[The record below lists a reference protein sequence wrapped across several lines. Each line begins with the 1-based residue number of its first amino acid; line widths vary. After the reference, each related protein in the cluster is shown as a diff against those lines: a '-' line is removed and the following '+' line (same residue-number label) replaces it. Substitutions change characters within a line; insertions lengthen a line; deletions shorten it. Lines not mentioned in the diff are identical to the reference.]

1 MNQNTK
7 HFICSFCSKTRD
19 EVKKLI
25 QGPDKGI
32 FICDECIKLSF
43 NIIQDEESEINEH
56 YVYTPE
62 AIYNHL
68 NEFVI
73 GQEEA
78 KKVLSVAVYNHYK
91 RINHIATDIELD
103 KSNVLL
109 LGPSGSGKTLLAS
122 TIAKIL
128 DVPFAIADATTVTE
142 AGYVGDDVENLVTKL
157 LSAADYDIERA
168 EKGIVYVDEID
179 KKGRKSESASITRDV
194 SGEGVQQALLKMIE
208 GADIRVPPSGGRKH
222 PQSEVIEINTK
233 DILFILGGAFID
245 LEKHIKKRL
254 NKTKSI
260 GFGAIIDEKQDDTN
274 YFSFVE
280 PDDLVE
286 YGLIPELV
294 GRIPIRV
301 GLKELT
307 HNELIKVLTE
317 PKNSI
322 IKQFQRLF
330 EMDNVKLEFTD
341 GACEEIVK
349 LCTDTKVGA
358 RGLRSVIESTLLNVQ
373 FNLPNYEKKGIEKVV
388 INEDTIKKRQEPFIV
403 YGKKQQK
410 K

>member
-1 MNQNTK
+1 MSK
-7 HFICSFCSKTRD
+7 DKSKSFICSFCAKSRD

-25 QGPDKGI
+25 QGPDDDV
-32 FICDECIKLSF
+32 FICDECITLSF
-43 NIIQDEESEINEH
+43 NIVHEEQNEINEH
-56 YVYTPE
+56 YVYTPQ
-62 AIYNHL
+62 AIYDHL
-68 NEFVI
+68 NDYVI

-122 TIAKIL
+122 TVAKIL

-142 AGYVGDDVENLVTKL
+142 SGYVGDDVENLITKL
-157 LSAADYDIERA
+157 LFNSEYDIDRA
-168 EKGIVYVDEID
+168 EKGIIYIDEID
-179 KKGRKSESASITRDV
+179 KKSRKSESASITRDV

-208 GADIRVPPSGGRKH
+208 GTEVRVPPGGGRKH
-222 PQSEVIEINTK
+222 PGQEMITVNTK
-233 DILFILGGAFID
+233 DILFILGGAFVD

-260 GFGAIIDEKQDDTN
+260 GFGSNLDEFKEEN
-274 YFSFVE
+274 YLNHIE

-286 YGLIPELV
+286 FGLIPELI
-294 GRIPIRV
+294 GRIPVRV
-301 GLKELT
+301 GLEELT
-307 HNELIKVLTE
+307 KEQLIQVLTQ

-322 IKQFQRLF
+322 VKQFQRLF

-341 GACEEIVK
+341 DACEEIVK
-349 LCTDTKVGA
+349 VCNDTKVGA
-358 RGLRSVIESTLLNVQ
+358 RGLRSVIENVLLDVQ
-373 FNLPNYEKKGIEKVV
+373 FNLPTYQKKGIIKVV
-388 INEDTIKKRQEPFIV
+388 INEKTIKKQQEPFLV
-403 YGKKQQK
+403 YGKKQQTK
-410 K
+410 

>member
-1 MNQNTK
+1 MSK
-7 HFICSFCSKTRD
+7 DKSKSFICSFCAKSRD

-25 QGPDKGI
+25 QGPDDDV
-32 FICDECIKLSF
+32 FICDECITLSF
-43 NIIQDEESEINEH
+43 NIVHEEQNEINEH
-56 YVYTPE
+56 YVYTPQS
-62 AIYNHL
+62 IYDHL
-68 NEFVI
+68 NDYVI

-122 TIAKIL
+122 TVAKIL

-142 AGYVGDDVENLVTKL
+142 SGYVGDDVENLITKL
-157 LSAADYDIERA
+157 LFNSEYDIDRA
-168 EKGIVYVDEID
+168 EKGIIYIDEID
-179 KKGRKSESASITRDV
+179 KKSRKSESASITRDV

-208 GADIRVPPSGGRKH
+208 GTEVRVPPGGGRKH
-222 PQSEVIEINTK
+222 PGQEMITVNTK
-233 DILFILGGAFID
+233 DILFILGGAFVD

-260 GFGAIIDEKQDDTN
+260 GFGSNLDEFKEEN
-274 YFSFVE
+274 YLNHIE

-286 YGLIPELV
+286 FGLIPELI
-294 GRIPIRV
+294 GRIPVRV
-301 GLKELT
+301 GLEELT
-307 HNELIKVLTE
+307 KEQLIQVLTQ

-322 IKQFQRLF
+322 VKQFQRLF

-349 LCTDTKVGA
+349 VCNDTKVGA
-358 RGLRSVIESTLLNVQ
+358 RGLRSVIENVLLDVQ
-373 FNLPNYEKKGIEKVV
+373 FNLPTYQKKGIEKVV
-388 INEDTIKKRQEPFIV
+388 INEKTIKKQQEPFLV
-403 YGKKQQK
+403 YGKKQQTK
-410 K
+410 

>member
-1 MNQNTK
+1 MNK
-7 HFICSFCSKTRD
+7 DKSKSFICSFCAKSRD

-25 QGPDKGI
+25 QGPDDGV
-32 FICDECIKLSF
+32 FICDECITLSF
-43 NIIQDEESEINEH
+43 NIVHEEQNEINEH
-56 YVYTPE
+56 YVYTPQ
-62 AIYNHL
+62 AIYDHL
-68 NEFVI
+68 NDYVI

-122 TIAKIL
+122 TVAKIL

-142 AGYVGDDVENLVTKL
+142 SGYVGDDVENLITKL
-157 LSAADYDIERA
+157 LFNAEYDIDRA
-168 EKGIVYVDEID
+168 EKGIIYIDEID
-179 KKGRKSESASITRDV
+179 KKSRKSESASITRDV

-208 GADIRVPPSGGRKH
+208 GTEVRVPPGGGRKH
-222 PQSEVIEINTK
+222 PGQEMISVNTK
-233 DILFILGGAFID
+233 DILFILGGAFVD

-260 GFGAIIDEKQDDTN
+260 GFGSNLDEFKEEN
-274 YFSFVE
+274 YLNHIE

-286 YGLIPELV
+286 FGLIPELI
-294 GRIPIRV
+294 GRIPVRV
-301 GLKELT
+301 GLEELT
-307 HNELIKVLTE
+307 KEQLIQVLTQ

-322 IKQFQRLF
+322 VKQFQRLF

-341 GACEEIVK
+341 DACEEIVK
-349 LCTDTKVGA
+349 VCNDTKVGA
-358 RGLRSVIESTLLNVQ
+358 RGLRSVIENVLLDVQ
-373 FNLPNYEKKGIEKVV
+373 FNLPTYQKKGIIKVV
-388 INEDTIKKRQEPFIV
+388 INEKTIKKQQEPFLV
-403 YGKKQQK
+403 YGKKQQTK
-410 K
+410 

>member
-1 MNQNTK
+1 MSK
-7 HFICSFCSKTRD
+7 DKSKSFICSFCAKSRD

-25 QGPDKGI
+25 QGPDDGV
-32 FICDECIKLSF
+32 FICDECITLSF
-43 NIIQDEESEINEH
+43 NIVHEEQNEINEH
-56 YVYTPE
+56 YVYTPQ
-62 AIYNHL
+62 AIYDHL
-68 NEFVI
+68 NDYVI

-122 TIAKIL
+122 TVAKIL

-142 AGYVGDDVENLVTKL
+142 SGYVGDDVENLITKL
-157 LSAADYDIERA
+157 LFNSEYDIDRA
-168 EKGIVYVDEID
+168 EKGIIYIDEID
-179 KKGRKSESASITRDV
+179 KKSRKSESASITRDV

-208 GADIRVPPSGGRKH
+208 GTEVRVPPGGGRKH
-222 PQSEVIEINTK
+222 PGQEMITVNTK
-233 DILFILGGAFID
+233 DILFILGGAFVD

-260 GFGAIIDEKQDDTN
+260 GFGSNLDEFKEEN
-274 YFSFVE
+274 YLNHIE

-286 YGLIPELV
+286 FGLIPELI
-294 GRIPIRV
+294 GRIPVRV
-301 GLKELT
+301 GLEELT
-307 HNELIKVLTE
+307 KEQLIQVLTQ

-322 IKQFQRLF
+322 VKQFQRLF

-341 GACEEIVK
+341 DACEEIVK
-349 LCTDTKVGA
+349 VCNDTKVGA
-358 RGLRSVIESTLLNVQ
+358 RGLRSVIENVLLDVQ
-373 FNLPNYEKKGIEKVV
+373 FNLPTYQKKGIEKVV
-388 INEDTIKKRQEPFIV
+388 INEKTIKKQQEPFLV
-403 YGKKQQK
+403 YGKKQQTK
-410 K
+410 

>member
-1 MNQNTK
+1 MSK
-7 HFICSFCSKTRD
+7 DKSKSFICSFCAKSRD

-25 QGPDKGI
+25 QGPDDGV
-32 FICDECIKLSF
+32 FICDECITLSF
-43 NIIQDEESEINEH
+43 NIVHEEQNEINEH
-56 YVYTPE
+56 YVYTPQ
-62 AIYNHL
+62 AIYDHL
-68 NEFVI
+68 NDYVI

-122 TIAKIL
+122 TVAKIL

-142 AGYVGDDVENLVTKL
+142 SGYVGDDVENLITKL
-157 LSAADYDIERA
+157 LFNSEYDIDRA
-168 EKGIVYVDEID
+168 EKGIIYIDEID
-179 KKGRKSESASITRDV
+179 KKSRKSESASITRDV

-208 GADIRVPPSGGRKH
+208 GTEVRAPPGGGRKH
-222 PQSEVIEINTK
+222 PGQEMISVNTK
-233 DILFILGGAFID
+233 DILFILGGAFVD

-260 GFGAIIDEKQDDTN
+260 GFGSNLDEFKEEN
-274 YFSFVE
+274 YLNHIE

-286 YGLIPELV
+286 FGLIPELI
-294 GRIPIRV
+294 GRIPVRV
-301 GLKELT
+301 GLEELT
-307 HNELIKVLTE
+307 KEQLIQVLTQ

-322 IKQFQRLF
+322 VKQFQRLF

-341 GACEEIVK
+341 DACEEIVK
-349 LCTDTKVGA
+349 VCNDTKVGA
-358 RGLRSVIESTLLNVQ
+358 RGLRSVIENVLLDVQ
-373 FNLPNYEKKGIEKVV
+373 FNLPTYQKKGIIKVV
-388 INEDTIKKRQEPFIV
+388 INEKTIKKQQEPFLV
-403 YGKKQQK
+403 YGKKQQTK
-410 K
+410 

>member
-1 MNQNTK
+1 MSK
-7 HFICSFCSKTRD
+7 DKSKSFICSFCAKSRD

-25 QGPDKGI
+25 QGPDDGV
-32 FICDECIKLSF
+32 FICDECITLSF
-43 NIIQDEESEINEH
+43 NIVHEEQNEINEH
-56 YVYTPE
+56 YVYTPQ
-62 AIYNHL
+62 AIYDHL
-68 NEFVI
+68 NDYVI

-122 TIAKIL
+122 TVAKIL

-142 AGYVGDDVENLVTKL
+142 SGYVGDDVENLITKL
-157 LSAADYDIERA
+157 LFNSEYDIDRA
-168 EKGIVYVDEID
+168 EKGIIYIDEID
-179 KKGRKSESASITRDV
+179 KKSRKSESASITRDV

-208 GADIRVPPSGGRKH
+208 GTEVRVPPGGGRKH
-222 PQSEVIEINTK
+222 PGQEMITVNTK
-233 DILFILGGAFID
+233 DILFILGGAFVD

-260 GFGAIIDEKQDDTN
+260 GFGSNLDEFKEEN
-274 YFSFVE
+274 YLNHIE

-286 YGLIPELV
+286 FGLIPELI
-294 GRIPIRV
+294 GRIPVRV
-301 GLKELT
+301 GLEELT
-307 HNELIKVLTE
+307 KEQLIQVLTQ

-322 IKQFQRLF
+322 VKQFQRLF

-349 LCTDTKVGA
+349 VCNDTKVGA
-358 RGLRSVIESTLLNVQ
+358 RGLRSVIENVLLDVQ
-373 FNLPNYEKKGIEKVV
+373 FNLPTYQKKGIIKVV
-388 INEDTIKKRQEPFIV
+388 INEKTIKKQQEPFLV
-403 YGKKQQK
+403 YGKKQQTK
-410 K
+410 

>member
-1 MNQNTK
+1 MSK
-7 HFICSFCSKTRD
+7 DKSKSFICSFCAKSRD

-25 QGPDKGI
+25 QGPDDGV
-32 FICDECIKLSF
+32 FICDECITLSF
-43 NIIQDEESEINEH
+43 NIVHEEQNEINEH
-56 YVYTPE
+56 YVYTPQ
-62 AIYNHL
+62 AIYDHL
-68 NEFVI
+68 NDYVI

-122 TIAKIL
+122 TVAKIL

-142 AGYVGDDVENLVTKL
+142 SGYVGDDVENLITKL
-157 LSAADYDIERA
+157 LFNSEYDIDRA
-168 EKGIVYVDEID
+168 EKGIIYIDEID
-179 KKGRKSESASITRDV
+179 KKSRKSESASITRDV

-208 GADIRVPPSGGRKH
+208 GTEVRVPPGGGRKH
-222 PQSEVIEINTK
+222 PGQEMISVNTK
-233 DILFILGGAFID
+233 DILFILGGAFVD

-260 GFGAIIDEKQDDTN
+260 GFGSNLDDFKEEN
-274 YFSFVE
+274 YLSHIE

-286 YGLIPELV
+286 FGLIPELI
-294 GRIPIRV
+294 GRIPVRV
-301 GLKELT
+301 GLEELT
-307 HNELIKVLTE
+307 KEQLIQVLTQ

-322 IKQFQRLF
+322 VKQFQRLF

-341 GACEEIVK
+341 DACEEIVK
-349 LCTDTKVGA
+349 VCNDTKVGA
-358 RGLRSVIESTLLNVQ
+358 RGLRSVIENVLLDVQ
-373 FNLPNYEKKGIEKVV
+373 FNLPTYQKKGIIKVV
-388 INEDTIKKRQEPFIV
+388 INEKTIKKQQEPFLV
-403 YGKKQQK
+403 YGKKQQTK
-410 K
+410 